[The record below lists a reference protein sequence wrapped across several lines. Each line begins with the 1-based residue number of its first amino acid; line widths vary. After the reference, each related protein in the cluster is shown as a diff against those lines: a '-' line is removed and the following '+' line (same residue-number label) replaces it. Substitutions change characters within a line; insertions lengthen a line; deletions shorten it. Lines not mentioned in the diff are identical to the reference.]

1 MGTRANARASHWHW
15 LDVWLRTQA
24 EQEVA
29 LTAKRRGLA
38 LTAMVF
44 VICTGMLVAIE
55 IGRHGMTWAAGVG
68 FFAVG
73 AYACILLL
81 LRVRSGYG
89 PPAAFL
95 LANYYLAVSSSAY
108 MTGGSDSSLLPLL
121 LGMPLATSVYFGARG
136 TLVSTIATLGAIWL
150 GHVIGNNAAF
160 YSFILSTVVVCFS
173 ALALAST
180 AMVNTV
186 LSELKKAKR
195 AAEASSR
202 AKSAFLATMS
212 HELRTPMNGI
222 MGMAEIL
229 RDDDRLEADQKERLA
244 ALHRSGEI
252 LVCLL
257 DDVLDVSKMETG
269 HVEICE
275 REASLRTDLACV
287 IDAYETLARAQGLVL
302 TAEIDEALP
311 ARLVFDPVRLRQCI
325 GNLLSNAVKFTG
337 HGSIALRIEPSGA
350 PASDGTLCVRVV
362 VTDTG
367 IGIDEDE
374 AERLFAEFTRADE
387 TSTRRTGGAGLGL
400 ALVSRLA
407 RAMGG
412 GLVFESEPGAGSTFE
427 LTFRASVCAAPLAS
441 NDDHETLPLEGAEH
455 LFVLSVDDNPIN
467 RQVARLFLESEGMSV
482 REAEDGEEALT
493 ALAAERPDV
502 LLLDLFMPGLDGRD
516 VLRHVRQEEAREE
529 RPPLPIIVVTA
540 DADPETEKQV
550 LELGAD
556 GFLTKPVAK
565 ADLLAEIRRV
575 SADLEAARPAVSAC
589 RAHGPA

>member
-1 MGTRANARASHWHW
+1 M
-15 LDVWLRTQA
+15 QA
-24 EQEVA
+24 EQDA
-29 LTAKRRGLA
+29 GLIAKRRGLA

-44 VICTGMLVAIE
+44 AVCTGTLVTVE
-55 IGRHGMTWAAGVG
+55 IGRHGMTWAAGIG
-68 FFAVG
+68 FVAFA

-81 LRVRSGYG
+81 LRSRPGYAR
-89 PPAAFL
+89 PAAFL
-95 LANYYLAVSSSAY
+95 LATYYLAVSSSAY
-108 MTGGSDSSLLPLL
+108 LTGGSDSSLLPLL

-150 GHVIGNNAAF
+150 AHLIGNSPAF
-160 YSFILSTVVVCFS
+160 YSSILATVVVCYS
-173 ALALAST
+173 ALALAS
-180 AMVNTV
+180 AAIVDTV
-186 LSELKKAKR
+186 LTELKKAKS

-222 MGMAEIL
+222 LGMAEIL

-269 HVEICE
+269 TVEICD
-275 REASLRTDLACV
+275 RDGSLRADLACV

-311 ARLVFDPVRLRQCI
+311 ERLVFDPVRLRQCI
-325 GNLLSNAVKFTG
+325 GNLLSNAVKFTED
-337 HGSIALRIEPSGA
+337 GSIALRIEPSGA
-350 PASDGTLCVRVV
+350 PAPDGTLCIRVV
-362 VTDTG
+362 VADTG

-374 AERLFAEFTRADE
+374 AERLFAEFTRVDE

-400 ALVSRLA
+400 AIVWRLA

-412 GLVFESEPGAGSTFE
+412 GLVFESEPGRGSTFE
-427 LTFRASVCAAPLAS
+427 FTFRASVCAAPLAS
-441 NDDHETLPLEGAEH
+441 NDDSRSATYEGAGN

-467 RQVARLFLESEGMSV
+467 RQVARLFLESEGLAV

-516 VLRHVRQEEAREE
+516 VLRHVRQEEAREG
-529 RPPLPIIVVTA
+529 RSALPIIVVTA

-550 LELGAD
+550 LELGAN
-556 GFLTKPVAK
+556 GFLTKPVTK
-565 ADLLAEIRRV
+565 ANLLAEIQRV
-575 SADLEAARPAVSAC
+575 APDRGTARPAARAC
-589 RAHGPA
+589 RANGPA